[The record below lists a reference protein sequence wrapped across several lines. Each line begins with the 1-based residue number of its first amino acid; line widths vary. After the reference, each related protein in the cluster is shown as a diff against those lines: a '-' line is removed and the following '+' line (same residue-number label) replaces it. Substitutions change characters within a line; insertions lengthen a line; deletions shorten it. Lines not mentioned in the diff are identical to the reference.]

1 MTTIQ
6 EKHGTTRERILEAAV
21 EVFGRLGYATATV
34 REICDQA
41 GVNLAAVNYHF
52 QGKEGLY
59 RAVAC
64 DLVART
70 FSRFPVAV
78 DGDAADPPEKRL
90 KTFVRAT
97 LQRLL
102 APGGLSGDSGRGQLV
117 ARELADPSPVL
128 DQLVD
133 DFIRPTAAVL
143 GDIVTVLLG
152 PAASGRDIL
161 KCQLSVIGQCFHYAM
176 ARPVITRL
184 TGLNL
189 TDADLIDELAD
200 HVTRFSLAAMAGV
213 RAGLEKHHTGH
224 AGNARTRER

>member
-1 MTTIQ
+1 MS
-6 EKHGTTRERILEAAV
+6 KTRMRILEAAV

-41 GVNLAAVNYHF
+41 EVNLAAVNYHF

-64 DLVART
+64 DLLSKA
-70 FSRFPVAV
+70 FAQFPVAV
-78 DGDAADPPEKRL
+78 ADDTAASPEKRL
-90 KTFVRAT
+90 RTFVLAT

-102 APGGLSGDSGRGQLV
+102 APGGLSGDSGKGQFV

-133 DFIRPTAAVL
+133 AFIRPTANVL
-143 GDIVTVLLG
+143 GEIVAELLG
-152 PAASGRDIL
+152 PAASSQDVL

-184 TGLNL
+184 TGLDF
-189 TDADLIDELAD
+189 TEESLIEELAD
-200 HVTRFSLAAMAGV
+200 HVTRFSLAALAGV
-213 RAGLEKHHTGH
+213 RDSIEQQSDGPAEGGR
-224 AGNARTRER
+224 ARES

>member
-1 MTTIQ
+1 MTMIQ
-6 EKHGTTRERILEAAV
+6 EKPGTTRERILEAAV

-34 REICDQA
+34 REICDRA

-64 DLVART
+64 DLVGRA
-70 FSRFPVAV
+70 FSRFPVAIES
-78 DGDAADPPEKRL
+78 DAADPPEKRL
-90 KTFVRAT
+90 RTFVLAT

-102 APGGLSGDSGRGQLV
+102 APGGLSGDSGKGQLV

-128 DQLVD
+128 NQLVD

-143 GDIVTVLLG
+143 GGIVSTMLG
-152 PAASGRDIL
+152 PSASERDVL

-184 TGLNL
+184 TGLDL
-189 TDADLIDELAD
+189 TEEALIDELAE
-200 HVTRFSLAAMAGV
+200 HVTRFSLAAVAGI
-213 RAGLEKHHTGH
+213 RQQLEQSDK
-224 AGNARTRER
+224 